1 MLVKFDHE
9 EKTAKL
15 LLKSSNL
22 LPKLQE
28 EEHANP
34 GYNIFKLFWQTF
46 STRLSLPSIVFS
58 RIENTCKT
66 STL

>member
-46 STRLSLPSIVFS
+46 STKYCF
-58 RIENTCKT
+58 
-66 STL
+66 